1 MGRFVLVMEN
11 MVRVV
16 VAAGI
21 VFGGVVAAFAGEQL
35 QQIRAIVGDQ
45 LRRRGHHL
53 RHIFSGGS
61 CVSWSGEV
69 WLSEKWLGDTSVG
82 ETWLGDKWLLVRC
95 G

>member
-1 MGRFVLVMEN
+1 

-21 VFGGVVAAFAGEQL
+21 VFGGVVAATAGEQL
-35 QQIRAIVGDQ
+35 RRIRAIVGDQ

-53 RHIFSGGS
+53 RNICCGGS
-61 CVSWSGEV
+61 CISWSGEV

-82 ETWLGDKWLLVRC
+82 ETWLGDKWLLGRC

>member
-1 MGRFVLVMEN
+1 MEN
-11 MVRVV
+11 MARVV

-21 VFGGVVAAFAGEQL
+21 VFGGVVAATAGEQL
-35 QQIRAIVGDQ
+35 RRIRAIIGDQ
-45 LRRRGHHL
+45 LRRLGHHL
-53 RHIFSGGS
+53 RHIRSGGS

-82 ETWLGDKWLLVRC
+82 ETWLDDKWLFVRC

>member
-1 MGRFVLVMEN
+1 MEYR
-11 MVRVV
+11 VRVV

-21 VFGGVVAAFAGEQL
+21 MFGGVVAATAGEQL
-35 QQIRAIVGDQ
+35 RRIRAIVGDQ

-53 RHIFSGGS
+53 HHIHSGGS
-61 CVSWSGEV
+61 CLLWLGEV
-69 WLSEKWLGDTSVG
+69 WLSEKWFGDTSVG

>member
-1 MGRFVLVMEN
+1 

-21 VFGGVVAAFAGEQL
+21 VFGGVVAATAGEEL
-35 QQIRAIVGDQ
+35 RRIRAIVGDQ

-53 RHIFSGGS
+53 RNICCGGS
-61 CVSWSGEV
+61 CISWSGEV

-82 ETWLGDKWLLVRC
+82 ETWLGDKWLLGRC

>member
-1 MGRFVLVMEN
+1 MEN

-21 VFGGVVAAFAGEQL
+21 VFGGVVAATAGEQL
-35 QQIRAIVGDQ
+35 QRIREIVSDQ

-53 RHIFSGGS
+53 RLIRSGGS

>member
-1 MGRFVLVMEN
+1 MEN

-21 VFGGVVAAFAGEQL
+21 VFGGVVGATAGEQL
-35 QQIRAIVGDQ
+35 QRIRAIIGDQ
-45 LRRRGHHL
+45 LRRLGHHL
-53 RHIFSGGS
+53 RHIHSGGS

-82 ETWLGDKWLLVRC
+82 ETWLDDKWLLVRC

>member
-1 MGRFVLVMEN
+1 MKY

-16 VAAGI
+16 VAAVI
-21 VFGGVVAAFAGEQL
+21 MFGGVVAATAGEQL
-35 QQIRAIVGDQ
+35 RRIRAIVGDQ

-53 RHIFSGGS
+53 HHIRSGGS
-61 CVSWSGEV
+61 CLLWLGEV
-69 WLSEKWLGDTSVG
+69 WLSEKWFGDTSVG